1 MYVPVFW
8 LVLASLSLCIGAYAL
23 IVGFHAFGGPDILS
37 SWFPLAAAAG
47 LGYLGLS
54 CVRRAI
60 EVTRR

>member
-1 MYVPVFW
+1 MLQSVFW
-8 LVLASLSLCIGAYAL
+8 SVLASLSLGVGGYAL
-23 IVGFHAFGGPDILS
+23 LVGFHTVGGPDILL

-47 LGYLGLS
+47 LGFLGLS